1 VLHVLVVLF
10 LPPIFGGM
18 RSKYSDVVCC
28 QLQLSGG
35 YVRICEEGYAHSINI
50 CAIAVITNLYV

>member
-1 VLHVLVVLF
+1 MLHVLVVLF
-10 LPPIFGGM
+10 SSPIFGGT
-18 RSKYSDVVCC
+18 RNKYSNVVGW